1 MTGSV
6 PEEPGVAVAIRG
18 LVKRYAGRAVVAG
31 LSFDVR
37 RGEIF
42 GLLGPNGAGK
52 TTTVEIVEGYRRAD
66 AGDVR
71 VLGLD
76 PVRDH
81 ARLLTRLGLML
92 QAGGVYPQAQPMEIL
107 RLFASFYAEPYDPDE
122 LLDLVGLR
130 QVAGTRF
137 KLLSGGEKQRLGL
150 ALALVG
156 RPELL
161 VLDEPTAGM
170 DPAARVDTRRIIGE
184 LRAAGMT
191 ILLTTHDLA
200 DVERLADRVAFIDRG
215 RLVALAS
222 PAELTAAAAPRFRFR
237 LEAPLADAE
246 RRALGERLSD
256 GAPGT
261 ELVDEGGGRY
271 RLDGVSPAPG
281 LVSRLA
287 AWCESRQLLVV
298 EVTTGSGT
306 LEERY
311 LELLA
316 DGASVRR
323 VEDEGDGVREARP

>member
-1 MTGSV
+1 MTHNV
-6 PEEPGVAVAIRG
+6 PDGPDVAIAVRG
-18 LVKRYAGRAVVAG
+18 LIKRYAGRAVVAG

-52 TTTVEIVEGYRRAD
+52 TTTVEVIEGYRRAD

-76 PVRDH
+76 PARDG
-81 ARLLTRLGLML
+81 ARLRSRMGLML
-92 QAGGVYPQAQPMEIL
+92 QSGGIYPQVKPIEIL
-107 RLFASFYAEPYDPDE
+107 RLFASFYAAPHDPDE

-130 QVAGTRF
+130 QAAGTRF
-137 KLLSGGEKQRLGL
+137 KVLSGGEKQRLGL
-150 ALALVG
+150 AFALVG
-156 RPELL
+156 RPELV

-170 DPAARVDTRRIIGE
+170 DPAAKVDTRRLIGE
-184 LRAAGMT
+184 LRAAGVT
-191 ILLTTHDLA
+191 VVLTTHDLA
-200 DVERLADRVAFIDRG
+200 DVERLADRVAVIDRG

-222 PAELTAAAAPRFRFR
+222 PSELTAAAVPRFRFR
-237 LEAPLADAE
+237 LEVPLSDAD
-246 RRALGERLSD
+246 RRELGGRLSD
-256 GAPGT
+256 GAPDT
-261 ELVDEGGGRY
+261 DLVDESGGRY

-287 AWCESRQLLVV
+287 TWCESRQLLVL

-311 LELLA
+311 LELFPERSESHV
-316 DGASVRR
+316 DG
-323 VEDEGDGVREARP
+323 EAAP

>member
-1 MTGSV
+1 MTHNA
-6 PEEPGVAVAIRG
+6 PDAPDVAIAVRG
-18 LVKRYAGRAVVAG
+18 LVKRYTGRAVVAG
-31 LSFDVR
+31 LSFDVQ

-52 TTTVEIVEGYRRAD
+52 TTTVEVIEGYRRAD

-76 PVRDH
+76 PARDG
-81 ARLLTRLGLML
+81 ASLRSRMGLML
-92 QAGGVYPQAQPMEIL
+92 QSGGIYPQVTPIEIL
-107 RLFASFYAEPYDPDE
+107 RLFASFYADPHDPDE

-130 QVAGTRF
+130 QTAATRF
-137 KLLSGGEKQRLGL
+137 KVLSGGEKQRLGL

-156 RPELL
+156 RPELV

-170 DPAARVDTRRIIGE
+170 DPGAKVDTRRLIGE

-191 ILLTTHDLA
+191 VVLTTHDLA
-200 DVERLADRVAFIDRG
+200 DVERLADRVAVIDRG

-222 PAELTAAAAPRFRFR
+222 PSGLTAAAVPRFRFR
-237 LEAPLADAE
+237 LEVPLSDAD
-246 RRALGERLSD
+246 RRELGGRLAD
-256 GAPGT
+256 GAPDT
-261 ELVDEGGGRY
+261 DLVNEGGGRY

-287 AWCESRQLLVV
+287 TWCESRQLLVV

-311 LELLA
+311 LELLSESSEGHV
-316 DGASVRR
+316 DGEAS
-323 VEDEGDGVREARP
+323 P

>member
-1 MTGSV
+1 MTNSAPDG
-6 PEEPGVAVAIRG
+6 PHVAIAVRG
-18 LVKRYAGRAVVAG
+18 LVKRYAGRAVVDG

-37 RGEIF
+37 REEIF

-52 TTTVEIVEGYRRAD
+52 TTTVEVIEGYRWPD

-76 PVRDH
+76 PARDG
-81 ARLLTRLGLML
+81 ASLRSRMGLML
-92 QAGGVYPQAQPMEIL
+92 QSGGIYPQVKPIEIL
-107 RLFASFYAEPYDPDE
+107 RLFASFYAAPHDPNE

-130 QVAGTRF
+130 SAAGTRF
-137 KLLSGGEKQRLGL
+137 KDLSGGEKQRLGL
-150 ALALVG
+150 ALALAG
-156 RPELL
+156 RPELV

-170 DPAARVDTRRIIGE
+170 DPAAKVDTRRLIGE
-184 LRAAGMT
+184 LRAAGVT
-191 ILLTTHDLA
+191 VVLTTHDLA

-222 PAELTAAAAPRFRFR
+222 PSELTSAAAVPRFRFR
-237 LEAPLADAE
+237 LEVPLSDAD
-246 RRALGERLSD
+246 RQSLGERLSD

-261 ELVDEGGGRY
+261 DLVDEGGGRY

-287 AWCESRQLLVV
+287 TWCESRQLLVV

-311 LELLA
+311 LELLSESSEDHV
-316 DGASVRR
+316 DGDA
-323 VEDEGDGVREARP
+323 AP